1 LSCAFPDGR
10 EKISFRP
17 DGHALGVEKVIYIN
31 RLFENL
37 HSCRQRNSTLQNA
50 CGSGLAGESGG
61 IILFHVYLTLIEFI
75 KTPGQL
81 QRE

>member
-1 LSCAFPDGR
+1 VKKSLSDPMGLLAASKRQF
-10 EKISFRP
+10 IS
-17 DGHALGVEKVIYIN
+17 ISCSIN
-31 RLFENL
+31 LYN
-37 HSCRQRNSTLQNA
+37 CWQRNFKLQNA
-50 CGSGLAGESGG
+50 VGSGLAGESGG